1 MSTNKRK
8 DVIWRV
14 YVAFFGI
21 VLFGM
26 AVLGKTLHT
35 QVSEG
40 AHWKGMADSLTIFS
54 KTIAPERGNIYSEDG
69 RMLATSLPF
78 FDVRLDLAANGIVK
92 ETFAKNIDSLSL
104 CLANFFGDK
113 TQSQYRS
120 ELMNARKDKN
130 RYYLLKANLSYTQL
144 KALKT
149 FALLWQGRNKSGL
162 IVIQKNKRIMP
173 FGDLAERTIGYVGAQ
188 GDYKVGLEG
197 SFDKELNG
205 VEGQILVQRLAGGT
219 LVPVNGDDDIDPQAG
234 HDIYTTI
241 DINLQDVAENALYKA
256 LVSHEA
262 DWGTCILMEVKTGK
276 IKAMANLTTNKDGSY
291 SEKFNYALGERTEP
305 GSTFKLASMIALLE
319 DGFIN
324 INDSIDIEYGEK
336 KYDKQIMRDAEE
348 HGLKKVSIKHAFAIS
363 SNVGVSKMV
372 YNNYRGKEKQF
383 YQHLCDLRLNRLT
396 GLEIKGET
404 TPKIKLPAEYSGV
417 SLPWISV
424 GYEQQITP
432 LQMLCFYNIIANNG
446 TAVKPYIVSEF
457 KEFNKTVKTF
467 LPIVEQ
473 EKMISDKSMPAVKQ
487 LLEAVCIEGTGKELS
502 KDAPYKIAGK
512 TGTTKLIVNG
522 KYEGGYN
529 ASFIGYFPAD
539 NPQYSCAVMISNPTI
554 NGYYGGSVAGPV
566 FREVADK
573 VYATCSSIHLAVNLV
588 KTSDTM
594 NGEKPL
600 IAYGKSAE
608 IEKIYQMLRIPF
620 ISNAKSAWV
629 SSNLVNNKIQLTDNE
644 MIDNQVPNVKGMG
657 LKDAI
662 YLLESKG
669 LKVQVSGVGKVNT
682 QSILPGTLITKGNII
697 ILTLS

>member
-21 VLFGM
+21 VLFGV
-26 AVLGKTLHT
+26 AVLGKTIHT
-35 QVSEG
+35 QVAEG
-40 AHWKGMADSLTIFS
+40 SHWKGMADSLTIFS

-69 RMLATSLPF
+69 RMLATSLPY
-78 FDVRLDLAANGIVK
+78 FDVRIDLAANGIVK
-92 ETFAKNIDSLSL
+92 ETFMQNIDSLSL
-104 CLANFFGDK
+104 CLANLFNDK
-113 TQSQYRS
+113 SQSQYRS
-120 ELMNARKDKN
+120 ELMNGRKDKN
-130 RYYLLKANLSYTQL
+130 RYYLLKSNLSYTQL
-144 KALKT
+144 KTLKT
-149 FALLWQGRNKSGL
+149 FPFFRLGRNKSGL

-173 FGDLAERTIGYVGAQ
+173 FGNLAGRTIGYVGAH

-197 SFDKELNG
+197 SFDEQLNG

-219 LVPVNGDDDIDPQAG
+219 LVPVNGDGDIDPQAG
-234 HDIYTTI
+234 HDIYTTL

-256 LVSHEA
+256 VLSHQA
-262 DWGTCILMEVKTGK
+262 DWGTCVLMEVKTGK
-276 IKAMANLTTNKDGSY
+276 IKAMANLTANTDGTY

-319 DGFIN
+319 DSLIN

-383 YQHLCDLRLNRLT
+383 YQHLCTLRLNELT
-396 GLEIKGET
+396 GLEIIGET
-404 TPKIKLPAEYSGV
+404 KPKIKEPSQYSGV

-432 LQMLCFYNIIANNG
+432 LQMLCFYNLIANNG

-457 KEFNKTVKTF
+457 KEFNKTVKAF
-467 LPIVEQ
+467 VPVIQQENLISQKSLPSI
-473 EKMISDKSMPAVKQ
+473 KQ

-512 TGTTKLIVNG
+512 TGTTKLILNG

-539 NPQYSCAVMISNPTI
+539 NPQYTCAVMISNPI
-554 NGYYGGSVAGPV
+554 VNGYYGGSVAGPV

-573 VYATCSSIHLAVNLV
+573 VYATCSSIHPAVNLGNRV
-588 KTSDTM
+588 DSALR
-594 NGEKPL
+594 ELPL
-600 IAYGKSAE
+600 IAYGKNE
-608 IEKIYQMLRIPF
+608 ELEKIYKMLQIPF
-620 ISNAKSAWV
+620 ISNAKTAWV
-629 SSNLVNNKIQLTDNE
+629 ASHLVNNKIQFLDNE
-644 MIDNQVPNVKGMG
+644 TIDNQVPDVKGLG

-662 YLLESKG
+662 FLLESKG
-669 LKVQVSGVGKVNT
+669 LKVLVTGVGKVSN
-682 QSILPGTLITKGNII
+682 QSILPGALVTKGNII